1 MKSNVYKDYLK
12 NYFEPLLKILFC
24 IIVILVVRLSGLED
38 LSFILSKK
46 SANATVLEIIKREG
60 IRKPYQVRVNY
71 YNGENN
77 IEDFIYVDKSFLE
90 SIYLGKSEDVFYSNF
105 IWRNTYFVNY
115 NYPGIFIVI
124 CQFLIYCAVG
134 LVAYQEIK
142 TLKWS
147 IWLKHFV

>member
-77 IEDFIYVDKSFLE
+77 IEDFSINMRKIIVLLFFAFIIKQKICSYFL
-90 SIYLGKSEDVFYSNF
+90 LLFVFTK
-105 IWRNTYFVNY
+105 ITVLHQ
-115 NYPGIFIVI
+115 
-124 CQFLIYCAVG
+124 CM
-134 LVAYQEIK
+134 
-142 TLKWS
+142 
-147 IWLKHFV
+147 